1 MKISIKSPY
10 CTVILI
16 HNTEN
21 ITEISEQPKKIWIA
35 LNPRNTHFPGVVR
48 KELIETA
55 SKFNAVPTDGPSKTH
70 SLLFEL
76 AYRLCGP

>member
-1 MKISIKSPY
+1 MD
-10 CTVILI
+10 C
-16 HNTEN
+16 
-21 ITEISEQPKKIWIA
+21 A
-35 LNPRNTHFPGVVR
+35 VVR

-55 SKFNAVPTDGPSKTH
+55 SKFDAVPTDGPLKTP